1 MSIEQFYEREPYEL
15 NKEQKSELL
24 TEELVELTRHHM
36 ERCPSYARFLKA
48 VGYDESEVKSPADI
62 PFFPVRLFKDVDLL
76 SIPRE
81 EVFKTMTS
89 SGTTGQK
96 VSKIFVDKETAMI
109 QQKVM
114 VKILSDY
121 WGKKR
126 LPMLVIDSK
135 ETVRNRQM
143 FTARGAAIM
152 GLQIVAR
159 EIVYALNDDMSLNV
173 EAVKG
178 FMEKYSG
185 QRFIIFG
192 FTFIVWEHFYNSS
205 EKVVQSGK
213 AEQTGQVQESE
224 ESNEICSGEWIRNY
238 DFSEAFL
245 MTGGGWKKLV
255 SESISQDEFK
265 RRMKDRFGIQHFL
278 DHYAMVEQTGC
289 IYAECECGHL
299 HASNYSDVYIRDPE
313 DFSVKG
319 IGEKG
324 IIQVVSVL
332 PHSYPG
338 HSLLTEDEGII
349 LGEDDCPCGRKGKY
363 IQILG
368 RLKSAEIRGC
378 SDTYAEKMNKTF

>member
-1 MSIEQFYEREPYEL
+1 MIEDFYELEPYEL
-15 NKEQKSELL
+15 NKEEKSRLL
-24 TEELVELTRHHM
+24 TTELIELTRLHQ
-36 ERCPSYARFLKA
+36 EKCPEYARYLRA
-48 VGYDESEVKSPADI
+48 ISYDESKVSSPEDI
-62 PFFPVRLFKDVDLL
+62 PFFPVRTFKDVDLL

-89 SGTTGQK
+89 SGTTGQR
-96 VSKIFVDKETAMI
+96 VSKIYVDKETAMI
-109 QQKVM
+109 QQKVL

-135 ETVRNRQM
+135 ETVRNRQQ

-159 EIVYALNDDMSLNV
+159 DIVYALNDDMSLNV
-173 EAVKG
+173 DAVKA
-178 FMEKYSG
+178 FLEKYSG

-192 FTFIVWEHFYNSS
+192 FTFIVWQHLYQAIQGLKADKKSAESKDDEFDISS
-205 EKVVQSGK
+205 
-213 AEQTGQVQESE
+213 
-224 ESNEICSGEWIRNY
+224 Y
-238 DFSEAFL
+238 DLSEAFL

-255 SESISQDEFK
+255 SESISQNEFK
-265 RRMKDRFGIQHFL
+265 NRMTDVLGITHFL

-299 HASNYSDVYIRDPE
+299 HASNYSDVFIRDAN
-313 DFSVKG
+313 DFSVKE

-324 IIQVVSVL
+324 IIQTVSVL

-368 RLKSAEIRGC
+368 RLKSAELRGC
-378 SDTYAEKMNKTF
+378 SDTYADKLQRSL

>member
-1 MSIEQFYEREPYEL
+1 MIEDFYNIEPYSL
-15 NKEQKSELL
+15 NKEEKSKLITKELI
-24 TEELVELTRHHM
+24 ELTRHHRGACK
-36 ERCPSYARFLKA
+36 EYDRFLKA
-48 VGYDESEVKSPADI
+48 MRYDESEVMGPEDI
-62 PFFPVRLFKDVDLL
+62 PFYPVRLFKDVDLL

-89 SGTTGQK
+89 SGTTGQR

-109 QQKVM
+109 QQKVLI
-114 VKILSDY
+114 KILSDY

-159 EIVYALNDDMSLNV
+159 DIVYALNDDMSLNV
-173 EAVKG
+173 EAVRD
-178 FMEKYSG
+178 FLEKYSG
-185 QRFIIFG
+185 QRFIMFG
-192 FTFIVWEHFYNSS
+192 FTFIVWQHLY
-205 EKVVQSGK
+205 K
-213 AEQTGQVQESE
+213 AFE
-224 ESNEICSGEWIRNY
+224 ENAPFDIKSY
-238 DFSEAFL
+238 DLSDVFL

-255 SESISQDEFK
+255 SDSISQDEFK
-265 RRMKDRFGIQHFL
+265 ARMRETLGIGHFL

-299 HASNYSDVYIRDPE
+299 HASNYSDVIIRDPE

-324 IIQVVSVL
+324 IIQTVSVL

-338 HSLLTEDEGII
+338 HSLLTEDEGLV

-378 SDTYAEKMNKTF
+378 SDTYADKMKL

>member
-1 MSIEQFYEREPYEL
+1 MIEDFYELEPYEL
-15 NKEQKSELL
+15 NKEEKSKKLTSELI
-24 TEELVELTRHHM
+24 ELTRRHQ
-36 ERCPSYARFLKA
+36 EKCPEYARYLKA
-48 VGYDESEVKSPADI
+48 IGYDESLVKTPADI
-62 PFFPVRLFKDVDLL
+62 PFFPVRAFKDVDLL

-89 SGTTGQK
+89 SGTTGQR

-109 QQKVM
+109 QQKVL

-135 ETVRNRQM
+135 ETVRNRQQ

-159 EIVYALNDDMSLNV
+159 DIVYALNDDMSLNIDALK
-173 EAVKG
+173 E
-178 FMEKYSG
+178 FLEKYSG

-192 FTFIVWEHFYNSS
+192 FTFIVWQHLYQ
-205 EKVVQSGK
+205 VVQGLQADKKS
-213 AEQTGQVQESE
+213 TESKDDE
-224 ESNEICSGEWIRNY
+224 FDISAY
-238 DFSEAFL
+238 DLSEAFL

-265 RRMKDRFGIQHFL
+265 KRMTDVLGITRFL

-299 HASNYSDVYIRDPE
+299 HASNYSDVFIRDAN

-324 IIQVVSVL
+324 IIQTVSVL

-368 RLKSAEIRGC
+368 RLKSAELRGC
-378 SDTYAEKMNKTF
+378 SDTYADKLQRSL

>member
-1 MSIEQFYEREPYEL
+1 MIDRFYELSPYEL
-15 NKEQKSELL
+15 DKSDKSKVL
-24 TEELVELTRHHM
+24 TEELLELTLLHKQK
-36 ERCPSYARFLKA
+36 CPEYSSFLKA
-48 VGYDESEVKSPADI
+48 VHFEENNVKEPSDI

-89 SGTTGQK
+89 SGTTGQQ
-96 VSKIFVDKETAMI
+96 VSKIYVDKETAMI
-109 QQKVM
+109 QQKVL
-114 VKILSDY
+114 VKILSDF

-135 ETVRNRQM
+135 QTVRNRQM

-152 GLQIVAR
+152 GLQVAAR
-159 EIVYALNDDMSLNV
+159 DIVYALNDDMTLNV
-173 EAVKG
+173 DEVRS
-178 FMEKYSG
+178 FIEKYSG

-192 FTFIVWEHFYNSS
+192 FTFIVWQHFYEVFANKQAGFDISAFDLS
-205 EKVVQSGK
+205 EV
-213 AEQTGQVQESE
+213 
-224 ESNEICSGEWIRNY
+224 
-238 DFSEAFL
+238 FL

-265 RRMKDRFGIQHFL
+265 KRINEVFGIAHFL

-299 HASNYSDVYIRDPE
+299 HASVYSDVFVRDPN
-313 DFSVKG
+313 DFSLKG

-324 IIQVVSVL
+324 IIQTVSVL

-338 HSLLTEDEGII
+338 HSLLTEDEGMIM
-349 LGEDDCPCGRKGKY
+349 GEDDCPCGRKGKY
-363 IQILG
+363 IRILG
-368 RLKSAEIRGC
+368 RLKSAELRGC
-378 SDTYAEKMNKTF
+378 SDTYADKLGRK